1 MAGGVHGRRRGRHEP
16 RRGVPQRR
24 RRPNAEADQ
33 PRGKLALFIF
43 SPHENPWRCVSV
55 PKVALLNRT
64 NVYEAGHTLVHLA
77 IRFHR
82 EDMLARL
89 LSHFEA
95 DSLPAT
101 NGGRGVKYVPS
112 YVAPDLASAIRRHVS
127 QALRQ
132 RKGPFPCFYLA
143 EWATYSLPPGEL
155 ALLKSCRVP

>member
-1 MAGGVHGRRRGRHEP
+1 M
-16 RRGVPQRR
+16 
-24 RRPNAEADQ
+24 
-33 PRGKLALFIF
+33 
-43 SPHENPWRCVSV
+43 
-55 PKVALLNRT
+55 ALLNRT

-95 DSLPAT
+95 ADDSLPYNAA
-101 NGGRGVKYVPS
+101 NGGRRGVKYVPS

-155 ALLKSCRVP
+155 Y

>member
-1 MAGGVHGRRRGRHEP
+1 MCGNDRAQYP
-16 RRGVPQRR
+16 RLTACLV
-24 RRPNAEADQ
+24 
-33 PRGKLALFIF
+33 
-43 SPHENPWRCVSV
+43 
-55 PKVALLNRT
+55 
-64 NVYEAGHTLVHLA
+64 LVHLA

-95 DSLPAT
+95 ADSLPSSH
-101 NGGRGVKYVPS
+101 GGRGVKYVPS

-143 EWATYSLPPGEL
+143 EWATYSLPPGEQ
-155 ALLKSCRVP
+155 APQV

>member
-1 MAGGVHGRRRGRHEP
+1 MHPIINV
-16 RRGVPQRR
+16 
-24 RRPNAEADQ
+24 
-33 PRGKLALFIF
+33 IF
-43 SPHENPWRCVSV
+43 FPYRLQ
-55 PKVALLNRT
+55 VALLNRAS
-64 NVYEAGHTLVHLA
+64 VYEAGHTLVHLA

-95 DSLPAT
+95 AESRLPGSAS
-101 NGGRGVKYVPS
+101 GRGVKYVPS
-112 YVAPDLASAIRRHVS
+112 YVAPDLASAIRRHVA

-155 ALLKSCRVP
+155 QPSSLYHYDHIRSAFRVWWKKM

>member
-1 MAGGVHGRRRGRHEP
+1 M
-16 RRGVPQRR
+16 
-24 RRPNAEADQ
+24 
-33 PRGKLALFIF
+33 
-43 SPHENPWRCVSV
+43 
-55 PKVALLNRT
+55 ALLNRT

-143 EWATYSLPPGEL
+143 EWATYSLPPGEQYS
-155 ALLKSCRVP
+155 KSWFVGPTTG